1 MHCVVLS
8 VKEIPRSKEIALK
21 YAAKY
26 FGTVVEQVNV
36 SEEAHDKQRN
46 NTRTVLIKVTR
57 LKNNRATKIDPRL
70 SLFLFH
76 KIAHIYRDTPKQETV
91 QTLLLIQG
99 LHVNFG
105 STKAVGTSPETPII
119 SMSLQPTIPMEPT
132 LVTAVIEDLKDIQT
146 HTPQVWNYDKIAFY
160 PNVS

>member
-1 MHCVVLS
+1 MLAS
-8 VKEIPRSKEIALK
+8 QSAKK
-21 YAAKY
+21 YY
-26 FGTVVEQVNV
+26 CTVTKRVNV
-36 SEEAHDKQRN
+36 SEFFYDNIRKK
-46 NTRTVLIKVTR
+46 RTTALIKVSR
-57 LKNNRATKIDPRL
+57 LKNNRAKKIDPRI

-132 LVTAVIEDLKDIQT
+132 LVTAVIEDLKDIQP
-146 HTPQVWNYDKIAFY
+146 HTPQVWNYDKIGFY